1 MKKVLIFVMVTLIAL
16 SSAVVFAENTN
27 LAQINAIGIMDGIE
41 PTDTVTRAQ
50 MAGIITQTMN
60 MENIDIG
67 CTFGDVSIQNP
78 CYKTIGV
85 VQSLGIMRGC
95 GGNIFAPDRE
105 ITYNEVVKTV
115 VTLLGYEPLAQ
126 ARGGYPN
133 GYIDTAKKLGITE
146 KNLDNKV
153 VTAEEIAQI
162 LIKAMDVP
170 LMEQVSFGS
179 DAEYQ
184 VTENTIKT
192 KYLK

>member
-1 MKKVLIFVMVTLIAL
+1 MKKVLASVM
-16 SSAVVFAENTN
+16 AVFIVLTSLCVFAETTN
-27 LAQINAIGIMDGIE
+27 LEQIKNIGIMDGIE
-41 PTDTVTRAQ
+41 PSDFVTRAQ
-50 MAGIITQTMN
+50 MARIITQTMN
-60 MENIDIG
+60 IENADIG
-67 CTFGDVSIQNP
+67 CSFDDVSDKTP
-78 CYKTIGV
+78 YYKAIGT
-85 VQSLGIMRGC
+85 VQSLGIMKGC

-105 ITYNEVVKTV
+105 ITYNEVIKTT

-162 LIKAMDVP
+162 LIKAIDTP
-170 LMEQVSFGS
+170 LMEQVSFGI